1 MANPLG
7 PQFLVNM
14 LFSCLSIHCGP
25 ISHCLLKKGAKQG
38 TKPCADQ
45 AASLLKSDVTKPPSR
60 IQKCRSSL
68 HLLHFAVLV
77 VYRLN
82 LQISASESAVASFLF
97 WRSHRKKGC
106 VTLTHV
112 RDTIHSFVWP
122 FPLLD
127 FPRVSSIIS
136 TRHMKLPNMMP
147 TSSTARG
154 GAGSFK
160 KVDNIYPE
168 EHVPLESFVTTL
180 IDEPFSDDM
189 NKVGIY
195 WLCRSTQLH
204 ATASSRRRLVST

>member
-1 MANPLG
+1 MHPSSSLICFFLACLNIAG
-7 PQFLVNM
+7 P
-14 LFSCLSIHCGP
+14 SA
-25 ISHCLLKKGAKQG
+25 KKGAKQG

-60 IQKCRSSL
+60 IQKRRSSL
-68 HLLHFAVLV
+68 HLLHFPVLV

-82 LQISASESAVASFLF
+82 LQISASESAVSSFLF

-136 TRHMKLPNMMP
+136 TRQMKLPNMMP
-147 TSSTARG
+147 TSSTA
-154 GAGSFK
+154 
-160 KVDNIYPE
+160 
-168 EHVPLESFVTTL
+168 
-180 IDEPFSDDM
+180 
-189 NKVGIY
+189 
-195 WLCRSTQLH
+195 
-204 ATASSRRRLVST
+204 